1 MYHGSAAAADLC
13 LIYTAA
19 EILRG
24 ELGYK
29 IQCLNL
35 ASMIANA
42 FGYFAYMHYVS
53 HWFYD
58 ITMWGILGA
67 ITIKLLWVPSHDANY
82 FGGRMVWDSHTICG
96 KFHSGEAHK

>member
-1 MYHGSAAAADLC
+1 MYHGSAAAADMF
-13 LIYTAA
+13 LIYAAA

-42 FGYFAYMHYVS
+42 LGYFAYMHYVS

-58 ITMWGILGA
+58 ITMWGLCAILVY
-67 ITIKLLWVPSHDANY
+67 KLIRGDSNATCHFSNRV
-82 FGGRMVWDSHTICG
+82 VWAAYTRGYQSN
-96 KFHSGEAHK
+96 S